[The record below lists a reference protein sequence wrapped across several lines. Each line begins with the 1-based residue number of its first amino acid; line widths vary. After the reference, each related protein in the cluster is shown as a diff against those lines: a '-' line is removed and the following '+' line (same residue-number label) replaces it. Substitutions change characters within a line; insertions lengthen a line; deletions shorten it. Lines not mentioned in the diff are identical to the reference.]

1 MTSHCE
7 LTASGI
13 ASAVSR
19 RRTSFCLPSTL
30 ARSVNCCDLFSD
42 SKHFRSLNIQFNGEH
57 GSATANHMATA
68 VADETGT
75 NDDMISPTENDD
87 DLYIDAATGQS
98 LDRVTTRPRAS

>member
-1 MTSHCE
+1 
-7 LTASGI
+7 
-13 ASAVSR
+13 
-19 RRTSFCLPSTL
+19 
-30 ARSVNCCDLFSD
+30 
-42 SKHFRSLNIQFNGEH
+42 
-57 GSATANHMATA
+57 MATA